1 MRISTAWS
9 QQAPIKAM
17 TDKQANI
24 DALQKQISSGVKNVL
39 PSDDPVAARKVLDL
53 QSSIDTTLQY
63 QRNTEV
69 ANSHNSYEEVTL
81 NSAENLYFRAKEISI
96 AVVNGILSDD
106 EKATYQEEVDF
117 IMEDLVGLAN
127 TQNESG
133 DYIFSGG
140 RTDTEAV
147 QQATDGKY
155 YYYGDNVQ
163 RKLAVDDGQQI
174 ADGDLAS
181 GIFFGID
188 SSSANLT
195 GGVTS
200 RSVFDTLQS
209 LSATLAP
216 GGEDATESQAIIGD
230 LDEAFGQ
237 LVNTRAS
244 VGNRMKTL
252 DTQEVQHEDLVLN
265 MRTVLSDIKDLDYA
279 EAISQFNSE
288 ITALQ
293 AAQQSYVKVQGLS
306 LFDYI

>member
-1 MRISTAWS
+1 MAFNTTEKTVVELVIAAYGRVLAQSGITFYSNLLDTNKKTEDEIRDEMMSNTEAGLRYPTANS
-9 QQAPIKAM
+9 NDD
-17 TDKQANI
+17 TVTTVFN
-24 DALQKQISSGVKNVL
+24 NVL
-39 PSDDPVAARKVLDL
+39 GRIPAQTGIDFYSNRLDANLTVSELVKEVLADAKKNSGADKDQLDNKIAISQYYLDKVAANPTLTITAPDLTAIDDSSSSLTSL

-181 GIFFGID
+181 GIFFG
-188 SSSANLT
+188 T
-195 GGVTS
+195 
-200 RSVFDTLQS
+200 
-209 LSATLAP
+209 P
-216 GGEDATESQAIIGD
+216 
-230 LDEAFGQ
+230 
-237 LVNTRAS
+237 
-244 VGNRMKTL
+244 
-252 DTQEVQHEDLVLN
+252 
-265 MRTVLSDIKDLDYA
+265 
-279 EAISQFNSE
+279 
-288 ITALQ
+288 
-293 AAQQSYVKVQGLS
+293 
-306 LFDYI
+306 